1 MRGRPSPGA
10 RSGGG
15 EHGGDGHWTAKGW
28 RPAGV
33 ACAVKLDA
41 PSPSTELLK
50 ALPHSLLLADRR
62 ASMKLGAG
70 KAVESGGDGG
80 GE

>member
-1 MRGRPSPGA
+1 MMPSVSISASRSRRAVRVAGSDVGSGA
-10 RSGGG
+10 EGG
-15 EHGGDGHWTAKGW
+15 EGG
-28 RPAGV
+28 
-33 ACAVKLDA
+33 
-41 PSPSTELLK
+41 PSPSVLLLK
-50 ALPHSLLLADRR
+50 PLPHSLLLADRR

>member
-1 MRGRPSPGA
+1 M
-10 RSGGG
+10 
-15 EHGGDGHWTAKGW
+15 
-28 RPAGV
+28 
-33 ACAVKLDA
+33 ACAVKLEA

-50 ALPHSLLLADRR
+50 ALPHSLLLADRS